1 MEDDVIG
8 DKRENVTDVTDRQ
21 RAIINLMKDN
31 ATVSTIQ
38 MAEKLGVTKRTILR
52 DIEALKAK
60 QIITRIGSEKTGHWE
75 VK

>member
-60 QIITRIGSEKTGHWE
+60 QIITRIGSGKTGHWE